1 MEENEIGAEI
11 IDAAV
16 KIHKELGPGLLE
28 HVYEVVLA
36 RELEKRSLRVSRQ
49 VPIPIHYEGEYFD
62 EGFRADLVVED
73 KVVVELKS
81 IEQVHRAHHKQ
92 LLSHLK
98 LTDKKLGF
106 LLNFG
111 APLMKEG
118 ITRIVNNLSE

>member
-1 MEENEIGAEI
+1 MDENEIGAEI

-16 KIHKELGPGLLE
+16 KIHQALGPGLLE
-28 HVYEVVLA
+28 HVYEVILA
-36 RELEKRSLRVSRQ
+36 HQLEKRGLKVLRQ
-49 VPIPIHYEGEYFD
+49 VPVPIHFEGEYFD
-62 EGFRADLVVED
+62 EGFRADLVVQD
-73 KVVVELKS
+73 KVIVELKS
-81 IEQVHRAHHKQ
+81 IEQLHRSHNKQ

-118 ITRIVNNLSE
+118 IARIVNNLPE